1 MLPQKRNLTLG
12 VCMVRLAVEEL
23 IERLDIAA
31 EVLKDSDKAGVETLV
46 EAVLLAKNILQHYVT
61 PFSFQGKDM
70 IALASLMEKLMRE
83 HQKLV
88 KEMEKKQK

>member
-1 MLPQKRNLTLG
+1 MLKLELT
-12 VCMVRLAVEEL
+12 
-23 IERLDIAA
+23 
-31 EVLKDSDKAGVETLV
+31 EVNTLV
-46 EAVLLAKNILQHYVT
+46 TVLNAT
-61 PFSFQGKDM
+61 TFQGKDM

>member
-46 EAVLLAKNILQHYVT
+46 EAVNTLVT
-61 PFSFQGKDM
+61 VLNATTFQGKDM

>member
-46 EAVLLAKNILQHYVT
+46 EALLKTITDKDT
-61 PFSFQGKDM
+61 P
-70 IALASLMEKLMRE
+70 
-83 HQKLV
+83 
-88 KEMEKKQK
+88 

>member
-61 PFSFQGKDM
+61 PFSMTNPKDLLKT
-70 IALASLMEKLMRE
+70 ITD
-83 HQKLV
+83 
-88 KEMEKKQK
+88 